1 MFSVITAVMRGSAAV
16 VCDRGSGLDEI
27 QPHPLVAE
35 GDQGFISDDRLD
47 LRLGFRRLRHQPLKI
62 FAFVAAQAFSKTMA
76 RKPISSIEGRR
87 RSFFN
92 LVNVDGLKARQLVR
106 VERDEDV
113 ADQPCLVAGEANR
126 QSRLT
131 ILGQNGASSA
141 IHVRDLP

>member
-1 MFSVITAVMRGSAAV
+1 MIVSIFVLGSVNRV
-16 VCDRGSGLDEI
+16 
-27 QPHPLVAE
+27 
-35 GDQGFISDDRLD
+35 ISHLGN
-47 LRLGFRRLRHQPLKI
+47 LRLSLPKPYI
-62 FAFVAAQAFSKTMA
+62 SKTVA
-76 RKPISSIEGRR
+76 RKPISTIEGRR

-131 ILGQNGASSA
+131 ILGQNGASS
-141 IHVRDLP
+141 